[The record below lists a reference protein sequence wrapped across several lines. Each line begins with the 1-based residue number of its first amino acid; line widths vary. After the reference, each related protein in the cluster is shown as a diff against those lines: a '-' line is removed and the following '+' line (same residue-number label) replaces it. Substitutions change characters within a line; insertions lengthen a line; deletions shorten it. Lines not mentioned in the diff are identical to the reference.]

1 MNFLCLQSLQ
11 FIYFF
16 DIDWSHILLS
26 IYYTGFKILF
36 VVFFII
42 ILEQEYVSEN
52 FDPQYYC
59 YYLFSLEFMNELY
72 IFCSDKCS
80 FYLYMSW
87 ITTNLYAHKNMNTII
102 YMHYTRIYQI
112 NLKFI
117 LICSF
122 CQFYVGIIFILCVF
136 SDNFIFF

>member
-1 MNFLCLQSLQ
+1 M
-11 FIYFF
+11 
-16 DIDWSHILLS
+16 
-26 IYYTGFKILF
+26 
-36 VVFFII
+36 
-42 ILEQEYVSEN
+42 LEQEYVSEN

-59 YYLFSLEFMNELY
+59 HYLFSLEFMNKLY

-80 FYLYMSW
+80 FYFYMSW

-102 YMHYTRIYQI
+102 YLSIYYTRIYKI

-122 CQFYVGIIFILCVF
+122 YQFYVGIIFILFVF
-136 SDNFIFF
+136 SDNFIFLFFYLGIFFNMIILNFLTLSVVWTCRRRHYKVLGI